1 MRIQEHEIWIDAA
14 PEAVWQAL
22 TDPVWLSRWYVK
34 AAEIDPA
41 PGGRLRLDWGE
52 EGASEAEIE
61 LFEAPFRLHL
71 RHLPWPGAPER
82 AEGEELRER
91 FELEPAVRGTR
102 LTLQNEVP
110 AGAAWDD
117 FCTGTQEGWTGYL
130 QALKKL
136 VERGL
141 C

>member
-1 MRIQEHEIWIDAA
+1 MRTQQHEIRIEAA

-22 TDPVWLSRWYVK
+22 VDPAWLSRWYVT
-34 AAEIDPA
+34 AAEIEPA

-52 EGASEAEIE
+52 EGASEAVIE
-61 LFEAPFRLHL
+61 RIEAPVRLHV
-71 RHLPWPGAPER
+71 RHLPWPGAPQLVEDE
-82 AEGEELRER
+82 ALRER
-91 FELEPAVRGTR
+91 FELAADGGGTR
-102 LTLQNEVP
+102 LTLENEVP
-110 AGAAWDD
+110 DGEAWDG
-117 FCTGTQEGWTGYL
+117 FWTGTQEGWTGYL